1 MEQQTAPVKKQRI
14 LSGIQPSGTPTLGN
28 YIGAMRNWKLLEDQY
43 DCLYMIAD
51 LHAITVRQE
60 PAKLRAQSIQLLA
73 LLLAIGLDPE
83 KNVLFFQSHVHQ
95 HAEMNWLLDCFT
107 YMGEMSRMTQFKDK
121 SAKHADNINCGLFT
135 YPVLMAGDILL
146 YQANLVP
153 VGVDQTQHL
162 EICRDIATRFNG
174 LYGNVFTIPE
184 GYYPKLG
191 ARVMSLQD
199 PKRKMSKS
207 DPDDCFISMLDG
219 PDVVRRKLRRAVTD
233 SESEIRFDAENK
245 PGVSNLLAML
255 CALTGESMDHA
266 VESFAGKGY
275 GDLKS
280 AVADAIVAT
289 LEPIQADYNRYMSD
303 KAYLETVYR
312 QGAERAGRM
321 AERTLSKAMKKI
333 GFIGV
338 GIMGKS
344 MVKNLMKAG
353 FELHIYARTKSKVND
368 VIEEGAIFH
377 ETIGECVRA
386 SEAVITMVG
395 FPQDVEEV
403 YFDEGNIMDQAEKG
417 MYLIDMTTTSPMI
430 SKKIYEEGKKKGVHV
445 VDAPVTGGD
454 TGAKAGTLSILV
466 GGNKEDY
473 EACMPLFEAMGTNI
487 NYQGEAG
494 CGQHA
499 KMVNQIMIAGTMS
512 GLCEAL
518 SYAKAKD
525 LDCETVLKSV
535 ATGAAGSKQLDF
547 FGEKILHGD
556 YTPGFFMKHFIKDMK
571 IALIEANQC
580 ELDLD
585 VLSQT
590 LANYEVLEAEGY
602 GDLGTQALIL

>member
-1 MEQQTAPVKKQRI
+1 M
-14 LSGIQPSGTPTLGN
+14 LSGIQPSGDLTLGS
-28 YIGAMRNWKLLEDQY
+28 YLGAIKNWSERAEIF
-43 DCLYMIAD
+43 DCYYFMAD
-51 LHAITVRQE
+51 LHSITVRQN
-60 PAKLRAQSIQLLA
+60 PADLRRRTVEQLAQYIA
-73 LLLAIGLDPE
+73 CGLDPE
-83 KNVLFFQSHVHQ
+83 KNTLFIQSHVPAHTQ
-95 HAEMNWLLDCFT
+95 LGWVLNCYTMF
-107 YMGEMSRMTQFKDK
+107 GELSRMTQFKDK

-333 GFIGV
+333 GFI
-338 GIMGKS
+338 
-344 MVKNLMKAG
+344 
-353 FELHIYARTKSKVND
+353 
-368 VIEEGAIFH
+368 
-377 ETIGECVRA
+377 
-386 SEAVITMVG
+386 
-395 FPQDVEEV
+395 
-403 YFDEGNIMDQAEKG
+403 
-417 MYLIDMTTTSPMI
+417 
-430 SKKIYEEGKKKGVHV
+430 
-445 VDAPVTGGD
+445 
-454 TGAKAGTLSILV
+454 AK
-466 GGNKEDY
+466 
-473 EACMPLFEAMGTNI
+473 
-487 NYQGEAG
+487 
-494 CGQHA
+494 
-499 KMVNQIMIAGTMS
+499 
-512 GLCEAL
+512 
-518 SYAKAKD
+518 
-525 LDCETVLKSV
+525 
-535 ATGAAGSKQLDF
+535 
-547 FGEKILHGD
+547 
-556 YTPGFFMKHFIKDMK
+556 
-571 IALIEANQC
+571 
-580 ELDLD
+580 
-585 VLSQT
+585 
-590 LANYEVLEAEGY
+590 
-602 GDLGTQALIL
+602 